1 MLEACCHI
9 VRIDLVDLETILLTF
24 VRFPESVRPAP
35 PKAEEALRSFEL
47 SVLLRLAMV
56 MNFGGM
62 VVHDEQ
68 MKMERVHWTCSTYE
82 EVLEGTMVYAY
93 SWSARKAREFCSRG
107 DAIGEATTRWLFV
120 SASPLPQTD
129 GVS

>member
-62 VVHDEQ
+62 VCARRTDED
-68 MKMERVHWTCSTYE
+68 
-82 EVLEGTMVYAY
+82 
-93 SWSARKAREFCSRG
+93 RKSLQ
-107 DAIGEATTRWLFV
+107 DLLNV
-120 SASPLPQTD
+120 
-129 GVS
+129 